1 MMSRKE
7 SCFTVHWFYYPM
19 FLIIFSL
26 SSSLVH
32 GQRPPRPI
40 TVNKTVDLAFG
51 AFYQGATG
59 GNVYVSASNIRTADG
74 GVVLLGMGY
83 TVAPAVFSVSGNP
96 GTLVTVLLGP
106 AVLLNGS
113 NGGSMTLTLD
123 SNTSPVSP
131 FVLTGGSPATKDLTV
146 GGKLTV
152 GSPASNPPGSYSGTF
167 TIIFNQN

>member
-1 MMSRKE
+1 M
-7 SCFTVHWFYYPM
+7 
-19 FLIIFSL
+19 
-26 SSSLVH
+26 LVY

-40 TVNKTVDLAFG
+40 TVVKTTDLAFG
-51 AFYQGATG
+51 AFYQGVAG
-59 GNVYVSASNIRTADG
+59 GNVYVSATNIRSADG

-83 TVAPAVFSVSGNP
+83 TVASAVFRVTGNP

-123 SNTSPVSP
+123 PNTEPVSP
-131 FVLTGGSPATKDLTV
+131 FVLTGVFPAIKDLSVGGTLTV
-146 GGKLTV
+146 GA
-152 GSPASNPPGSYSGTF
+152 PAANPPGSYSGTF